1 MNWRDYVD
9 LDVKDH
15 LEMQIAESSKQK
27 HAYKKAKNS
36 SNAQLW
42 CAIAN
47 LSKQIFNLNL
57 KITYLEKRLQEV
69 SEKKPTKK
77 AKRLKKGI
85 KKL

>member
-9 LDVKDH
+9 LDLKDY
-15 LEMQIAESSKQK
+15 LEMQIIESSKQK
-27 HAYKKAKNS
+27 HAYKKSKNP

-57 KITYLEKRLQEV
+57 KINYLEKKLQETL
-69 SEKKPTKK
+69 EKKSTKK
-77 AKRLKKGI
+77 AKKLKKSI